1 MLFGTRIPF
10 SWLLPCGQKMACC
23 TSRYPIQV
31 QCRKKGK
38 GTNNGL
44 NRKKKNCPKELFS
57 FALQSE
63 TLYLLG
69 QNYAIWPPLS
79 GKGVWEIG
87 DSCFLAQA
95 VNEGKGDRD
104 WELFWR
110 AHPWTLPQEWLPNS
124 TEHQAEKQIC
134 DGANQQ
140 RITHLT
146 IKLVNWKKW
155 QLYTKFHWFCELGGT
170 TGQIFLANRVVKPTT

>member
-1 MLFGTRIPF
+1 
-10 SWLLPCGQKMACC
+10 MACC

-44 NRKKKNCPKELFS
+44 NGKKKSCPKELFP
-57 FALQSE
+57 FYLQSE

-69 QNYAIWPPLS
+69 QNYAIWPPLR

-87 DSCFLAQA
+87 DSCFLAQV

-110 AHPWTLPQEWLPNS
+110 AHPWTLPQE
-124 TEHQAEKQIC
+124 
-134 DGANQQ
+134 
-140 RITHLT
+140 
-146 IKLVNWKKW
+146 
-155 QLYTKFHWFCELGGT
+155 
-170 TGQIFLANRVVKPTT
+170 